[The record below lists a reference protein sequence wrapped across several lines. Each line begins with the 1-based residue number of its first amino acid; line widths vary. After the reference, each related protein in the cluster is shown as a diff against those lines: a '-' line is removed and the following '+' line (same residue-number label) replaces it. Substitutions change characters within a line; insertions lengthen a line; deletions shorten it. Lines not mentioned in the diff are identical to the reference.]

1 MVADLHVGLAVR
13 GVVDARIPLTM
24 VREMSDDVAHVRSF
38 NRVVT
43 ERVGALHQQ
52 YLARGRSLG
61 ASRALWEVDRDGT
74 DVRTLRTRLGFDSGY
89 MSRLLRGL
97 EREQLV
103 TVQASSRDKRVR
115 TVQLTEAGRAERALL
130 DRRSDELAGSLL
142 APLSESQRNRL
153 LEAMNTVERLLRIGL
168 VEVAVENPASAEA
181 QQCLR
186 SYFAEL
192 DVRFDTGFDP
202 ALSISADA
210 VELAE
215 PKGLL
220 LVARI
225 RSEPVGCGAIKFTD
239 VDSAEVKRMWVAPSA
254 RGLGVGRRI
263 LDELE
268 RTANLHNITTLRLE
282 TNRALREAIGLYRS
296 AGYEE
301 VSAFND
307 EPYADHWFEKR
318 LVP

>member
-1 MVADLHVGLAVR
+1 VSGDVGR
-13 GVVDARIPLTM
+13 
-24 VREMSDDVAHVRSF
+24 VRSF

-61 ASRALWEVDRDGT
+61 ASRALWEVGADGT
-74 DVRTLRTRLGFDSGY
+74 DVRSLRTRLGFDSGY

-103 TVQASSRDKRVR
+103 TVLANPGDKRVR
-115 TVQLTEAGRAERALL
+115 IVRLTEAGHAERALL

-142 APLSESQRNRL
+142 APLSETQRMRL
-153 LEAMNTVERLLRIGL
+153 VEAMSTVERLLTAGL
-168 VEVAVENPASAEA
+168 VEVAVENPVSAA
-181 QQCLR
+181 ARYCLR

-210 VELAE
+210 AELAE

-220 LVARI
+220 LVARL
-225 RSEPVGCGAIKFTD
+225 RNEPVGCGAVKFKD
-239 VDSAEVKRMWVAPSA
+239 GHPAEIKRMWVAPSV

-268 RTANLHNITTLRLE
+268 RIASRRNVTAVRLE
-282 TNRALREAIGLYRS
+282 TNRALREAISLYRS
-296 AGYEE
+296 AGYVETG
-301 VSAFND
+301 AFND
-307 EPYADHWFEKR
+307 EPYAHHWFEKR
-318 LVP
+318 LSTPDPPPSSTSGQQAGS